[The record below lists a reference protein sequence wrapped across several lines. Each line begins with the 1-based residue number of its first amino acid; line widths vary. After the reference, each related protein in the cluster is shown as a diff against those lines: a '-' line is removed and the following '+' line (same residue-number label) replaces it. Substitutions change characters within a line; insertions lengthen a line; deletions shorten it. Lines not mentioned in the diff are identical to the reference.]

1 MKHILPLLCMA
12 CSLNAWGQNSI
23 QIQTQTENYNVPDAY
38 RITFEDGG
46 RFQIIHSQSQGEIRI
61 PLVDLKQ
68 IHFNDTTVSL
78 VNQIK
83 ALENCEIMKTLLFED
98 APSWSSTQFMP
109 YLNASS
115 ITHVFIPNDEAFQ
128 AIPVFYARNIPCVL
142 SITLDKSASFPFKS
156 QLRGYNPE
164 TGRVGTLLGV
174 SLSDYQLIDFL
185 RHLVLNQ
192 FATGSGPYLRTLSGS
207 VVKET
212 DNGYQGIYELEGSE
226 NQYRKAIHVVQQI
239 PDLENRKCVV
249 TDAVVS
255 DAMKGTYEVLQ
266 EMSPK
271 FLELLKVPL
280 YLLSEV
286 GLIEKDIDSG
296 EYIPDL
302 SYFESRGP
310 APSWGSIPSFRWG
323 SNKVNF
329 TILAPMD
336 EAIDEAFRD
345 GSLLTWSEIG
355 ELADNLMLSP
365 DWVTQG
371 RNEVKEK
378 AVALLAFINR
388 HILFGNLLVDVPRNT
403 ELQIP
408 TCVVTGNHASQTV
421 SVRRDVED
429 GFIVASGKVV
439 PGTIRHVVE
448 TRAYSNYPIR
458 FTETMQSGLVMQID
472 KAIMNN

>member
-46 RFQIIHSQSQGEIRI
+46 RTQVIHSQSQGEIRI

-83 ALENCEIMKTLLFED
+83 ALENCEIMKTLLFKD
-98 APSWSSTQFMP
+98 APSWSSAQFMP
-109 YLNASS
+109 YLNAPLV
-115 ITHVFIPNDEAFQ
+115 THVFIPNDEAFQ
-128 AIPVFYARNIPCVL
+128 AIPVAYNSKIPAVL
-142 SITLDKSASFPFKS
+142 SVTLDKSDKSFPFKS
-156 QLRGYNPE
+156 QLRRYDPE
-164 TGRVGTLLGV
+164 TGEVGTLLG
-174 SLSDYQLIDFL
+174 SNLSDSQLIYFL
-185 RHLVLNQ
+185 ERLVLNQ
-192 FATGSGPYLRTLSGS
+192 FAVGSGPYLRTLSGS

-212 DNGYQGIYELEGSE
+212 DNGYQGIYELEGNE
-226 NQYRKAIHVVQQI
+226 NQYRKGIHVVQQV
-239 PDLENRKCVV
+239 PSLENRKCVV

-271 FLELLKVPL
+271 FLELLEVPL
-280 YLLSEV
+280 DLLVEV
-286 GLIEKDIDSG
+286 GLIEKDIDSR
-296 EYIPDL
+296 EYFPDL
-302 SYFESRGP
+302 SYFESLRYV
-310 APSWGSIPSFRWG
+310 PSWSYDLSFRWG

-329 TILAPMD
+329 TILAPTD
-336 EAIDEAFRD
+336 EAVDEAFRD
-345 GSLLTWSEIG
+345 GSLLTWTEIE
-355 ELADNLMLSP
+355 ELAESP
-365 DWVTQG
+365 DWGEDVQ
-371 RNEVKEK
+371 NEVKEK

-408 TCVVTGNHASQTV
+408 TCAVTGNHASQTV
-421 SVRRDVED
+421 SVRRDAED
-429 GFIVASGKVV
+429 GFTVSFGKVV
-439 PGTIRHVVE
+439 PGTIRYVIE
-448 TRAYSNYPIR
+448 AESSDASIR
-458 FTETMQSGLVMQID
+458 FSETMQSGLVMQID

>member
-1 MKHILPLLCMA
+1 MKRILPLILSA
-12 CSLNAWGQNSI
+12 FALNAWGQVPV
-23 QIQTQTENYNVPDAY
+23 QVQTQSKNYDLSDAY

-46 RFQIIHSQSQGEIRI
+46 ATQVIHTRSQGEIRI

-83 ALENCEIMKTLLFED
+83 ALENCEIMKALLLED
-98 APSWSSTQFMP
+98 ASYWSSAQFMP

-128 AIPVFYARNIPCVL
+128 AIPIVYNSKIPAVL
-142 SITLDKSASFPFKS
+142 SVTLDKSDKSFPFKS
-156 QLRGYNPE
+156 QLRRYDPE
-164 TGRVGTLLGV
+164 TGEVGTLLG
-174 SLSDYQLIDFL
+174 SNFSDSQLIYFL
-185 RHLVLNQ
+185 ERLVLNQ
-192 FATGSGPYLRTLSGS
+192 FAVGSGPYLRTLSGS

-212 DNGYQGIYELEGSE
+212 DNGYQGIYELEGNE
-226 NQYRKAIHVVQQI
+226 NQYRKGIHVVQQI

-271 FLELLKVPL
+271 FLELLDGVPL
-280 YLLSEV
+280 DLLVEV
-286 GLIEKDIDSG
+286 GLIEADDGSSPPDF
-296 EYIPDL
+296 YLPDL
-302 SYFESRGP
+302 SYFEMLDFGNQK
-310 APSWGSIPSFRWG
+310 FRWN
-323 SNKVNF
+323 SSKVNF
-329 TILAPMD
+329 TILALTD

-345 GSLLTWSEIG
+345 GSLLTWTEIK

-371 RNEVKEK
+371 RYEVKEK
-378 AVALLAFINR
+378 VVDLLAFINR

-408 TCVVTGNHASQTV
+408 TCAVTGNHVSQTV
-421 SVRRDVED
+421 LVRRDAED
-429 GFIVASGKVV
+429 GFTVSSGKVV
-439 PGTIRHVVE
+439 PGTIRYVIE
-448 TRAYSNYPIR
+448 AESSDASIK
-458 FTETMQSGLVMQID
+458 FSETMQSGLVMQID

>member
-46 RFQIIHSQSQGEIRI
+46 RIQVIHSQSQGEIRI

-98 APSWSSTQFMP
+98 ASSWSSAQFMP
-109 YLNASS
+109 YLNAPLV
-115 ITHVFIPNDEAFQ
+115 THVFIPNDEAFQ
-128 AIPVFYARNIPCVL
+128 AIPVAYNSKIPAVL
-142 SITLDKSASFPFKS
+142 SVTLDKSDTSFPFKY
-156 QLRGYNPE
+156 QLKRYDPE
-164 TGRVGTLLGV
+164 TGEVGSLLGTN
-174 SLSDYQLIDFL
+174 SLGKQFVDFM
-185 RHLVLNQ
+185 RRLVLNQ
-192 FATGSGPYLRTLSGS
+192 FAAGSGPYLRTLSGS
-207 VVKET
+207 VIKET
-212 DNGYQGIYELEGSE
+212 DNGYQGIYELEGNE

-271 FLELLKVPL
+271 FLELLTDVPL
-280 YLLSEV
+280 DLLVEV
-286 GLIEKDIDSG
+286 GLILVDGFGSR
-296 EYIPDL
+296 EYFPDL
-302 SYFESRGP
+302 SYFEMLDSGKQK
-310 APSWGSIPSFRWG
+310 FRWN
-323 SNKVNF
+323 SSKVNF
-329 TILAPMD
+329 TILAPTD
-336 EAIDEAFRD
+336 EAVDEAFRD
-345 GSLLTWSEIG
+345 GSLLTWTEI
-355 ELADNLMLSP
+355 EKLTESP
-365 DWVTQG
+365 DWG
-371 RNEVKEK
+371 EDIRNEAREK
-378 AVALLAFINR
+378 AIALLAFINR

-408 TCVVTGNHASQTV
+408 TCAVTGNHASQTV
-421 SVRRDVED
+421 LVRRDAED
-429 GFIVASGKVV
+429 GFTVSSGKVV
-439 PGTIRHVVE
+439 PGTIRYVIE
-448 TRAYSNYPIR
+448 AKSSNASIK
-458 FTETMQSGLVMQID
+458 FSETMQSGLVMQID

>member
-46 RFQIIHSQSQGEIRI
+46 RIQVIHSQSQGEIRI

-98 APSWSSTQFMP
+98 ASSWSSTQFMP

-128 AIPVFYARNIPCVL
+128 AIPVAYNSKIPAVL
-142 SITLDKSASFPFKS
+142 SVTLDKSDTSFPFKY
-156 QLRGYNPE
+156 QLKRYDPE
-164 TGRVGTLLGV
+164 TGEVGGLLGTN
-174 SLSDYQLIDFL
+174 SLGKQFVAFM
-185 RHLVLNQ
+185 RRLVLNQ
-192 FATGSGPYLRTLSGS
+192 FAAGSGPYLRTLSGS
-207 VVKET
+207 VIKET
-212 DNGYQGIYELEGSE
+212 DNGYQGIYELEGNE
-226 NQYRKAIHVVQQI
+226 NQYQKAIHVVQQI

-271 FLELLKVPL
+271 FLELLTDVPL
-280 YLLSEV
+280 DLLV
-286 GLIEKDIDSG
+286 VLGLIEGDYDYAPPK
-296 EYIPDL
+296 YAPDL
-302 SYFESRGP
+302 SYFEMLDSGKQK
-310 APSWGSIPSFRWG
+310 FRWN
-323 SNKVNF
+323 SSKVNF
-329 TILAPMD
+329 TILAPTD

-345 GSLLTWSEIG
+345 GSLLTWTEIK
-355 ELADNLMLSP
+355 EMADSP
-365 DWVTQG
+365 DWDEEAQ
-371 RNEVKEK
+371 NKVKEK
-378 AVALLAFINR
+378 IVDLLAFINR

-403 ELQIP
+403 ELQLP
-408 TCVVTGNHASQTV
+408 TCAVTGNHVSQTV
-421 SVRRDVED
+421 SVRRDAED
-429 GFIVASGKVV
+429 GFTVSSGKVV
-439 PGTIRHVVE
+439 PGTIRYVIE
-448 TRAYSNYPIR
+448 AESSDASIR
-458 FTETMQSGLVMQID
+458 FSETMQSGLVMQID